1 MVNFNGDIVAK
12 NSFFLN
18 QENRGLRYGDALFET
33 IRVINGDVFLWEDH
47 YLRLMASM
55 RILRMEIPMN
65 FTLEFL
71 RDEIVKTVTAN
82 HLEKSPS
89 RVRLTVFRKD
99 GGLYMPETREVSYT
113 IEAKELAAPFYTSN
127 DNAYEVELFKDF
139 TVNSDMLSTLKT
151 SNKLV
156 NVLASIYAKEND
168 YVNCL
173 LINNAKQIVEATNGN
188 IFLVKD
194 NTVKTPPLS
203 DGCLDGIVRKKLI
216 EILKKHEGYQL
227 EETSISP
234 FDLQKA
240 DELFITNTVIGIQSI
255 TKYRKKQFENTLAKD
270 LIGKLNMAVRIEQSK
285 GN

>member
-33 IRVINGDVFLWEDH
+33 IRVVNGEVFLWEDH

-71 RDEIVKTVTAN
+71 KDQIVKTVTAN
-82 HLEKSPS
+82 GLEKSPS

-99 GGLYMPETREVSYT
+99 GGLYMPETREVSYI
-113 IEAKELAAPFYTSN
+113 IEAKELATPFYTFN

-156 NVLASIYAKEND
+156 NVLANIYAKEND

-188 IFLVKD
+188 IFLVK
-194 NTVKTPPLS
+194 NNIVKTPPLS
-203 DGCLDGIVRKKLI
+203 DGCLNGIIRKKLI
-216 EILKKHEGYQL
+216 EILKKHDDYQL
-227 EETSISP
+227 EEASISP

-240 DELFITNTVIGIQSI
+240 DELFITNTVVGIQSI

-270 LIGKLNMAVRIEQSK
+270 LIGKLNMAVRLEQTKS
-285 GN
+285 N